1 MRTLVTCGPTQEPI
15 DSVRYITNASS
26 GKMGF
31 AVASEAKKRGHE
43 VCLVCGPTPL
53 PPPKEVR
60 VIDVRTAA
68 EMAEATVRELKKGY
82 DVFVCAAAI
91 ADYTPAEVALG
102 KIKSGEQLTI
112 TLKPTRKLTKMV
124 RDAFRDL
131 FIVAFKAEYDVT
143 EDALVAAAY
152 GKLASEGL
160 NLIVANDIGRNR
172 FGSDSSSVLFMKA
185 SGVAGKAAGS
195 KDVIAGRLWDLIEA
209 SV

>member
-1 MRTLVTCGPTQEPI
+1 MKTLVTCGPTQEPI

-53 PPPKEVR
+53 PPPKGVR

-68 EMAEATVRELKKGY
+68 EMTLATVRELKKGY

-91 ADYTPAEVALG
+91 ADYAPSKVTSG
-102 KIKSGEQLTI
+102 KIKSGGQLTI
-112 TLKPTRKLTKMV
+112 TLKPTGKLTKLV
-124 RDAFRDL
+124 RDAFKDL
-131 FIVAFKAEYDVT
+131 FIVAFKAEYDVS
-143 EDALVAAAY
+143 EDALVVAAS

-172 FGSDSSSVLFMKA
+172 FGSDSSSVLFIKA
-185 SGVAGKAAGS
+185 SGVVGKAAGR
-195 KDVIAGRLWDLIEA
+195 KEAVARRLWDLIEA

>member
-1 MRTLVTCGPTQEPI
+1 
-15 DSVRYITNASS
+15 
-26 GKMGF
+26 
-31 AVASEAKKRGHE
+31 
-43 VCLVCGPTPL
+43 
-53 PPPKEVR
+53 
-60 VIDVRTAA
+60 
-68 EMAEATVRELKKGY
+68 
-82 DVFVCAAAI
+82 VFVCAAAI